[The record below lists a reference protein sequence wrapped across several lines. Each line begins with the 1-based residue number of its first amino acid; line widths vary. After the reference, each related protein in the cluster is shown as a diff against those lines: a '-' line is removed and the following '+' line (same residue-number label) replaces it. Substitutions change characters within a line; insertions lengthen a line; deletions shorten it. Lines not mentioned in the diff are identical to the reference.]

1 MTASLGTDRRALL
14 RWGACG
20 LAAAW
25 CLPARAAGGG
35 WLPYDPSEVKVLMP
49 RASDSFAAA
58 ATEFLPTLSRSPSPP
73 SSPSIL
79 SQRHAEAPGFK
90 RIGPES
96 STARG
101 GSSPQPSASS
111 QKPPTA
117 YQLTSQRSGVP
128 AWLLFAVA
136 LQESQLAFG
145 RETLPWP
152 WTLCVRGRG
161 ERHGSYEQT
170 LARLKRCVRD
180 GITNVDCGAMQV
192 NWHWHQ
198 DKLRSFE
205 LALDP
210 YPNLAV
216 GAGILRSYYT
226 DSGNWFQA
234 VGLYHTGS
242 LAEPAQRDR
251 AARYAS
257 GVFSRLRRL
266 GADWQPKLASVP
278 LDGDCRA

>member
-1 MTASLGTDRRALL
+1 
-14 RWGACG
+14 
-20 LAAAW
+20 
-25 CLPARAAGGG
+25 
-35 WLPYDPSEVKVLMP
+35 MP

-58 ATEFLPTLSRSPSPP
+58 ATEFLPSPSRPPSPP
-73 SSPSIL
+73 PAPPSSL
-79 SQRHAEAPGFK
+79 QRRPEAPGFK
-90 RIGPES
+90 RLDAETS
-96 STARG
+96 LAG
-101 GSSPQPSASS
+101 GNSRTRPSAIG

-117 YQLTSQRSGVP
+117 YQLTAQRSGVP

-170 LARLKRCVRD
+170 LERLKRYVRG

-216 GAGILRSYYT
+216 GADILRSHYA
-226 DSGNWFQA
+226 DSGNWFEA
-234 VGLYHTGS
+234 VGLYHTGL

-278 LDGDCRA
+278 LDGDRRA